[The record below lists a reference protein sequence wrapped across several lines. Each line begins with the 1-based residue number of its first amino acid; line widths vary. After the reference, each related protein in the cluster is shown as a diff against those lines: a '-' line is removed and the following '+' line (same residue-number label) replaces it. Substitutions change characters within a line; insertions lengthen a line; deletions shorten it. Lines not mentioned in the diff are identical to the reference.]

1 MKAFKPLLFVSF
13 LFVSLTNCIAQ
24 INPTTTKLRDTSE
37 HASLQSFRQTFWNNL
52 PQPIGW
58 TNDFEGLFTPEQK
71 KLLNDSISA
80 FENETRIQICIV
92 TLDTIYT
99 TRQKFNELALHIANV
114 WGVGHGDKNNG
125 VLICMSAGYRMM
137 RICNGKGIEKVLTN
151 DETKKIITDHLV
163 PSFRKANY
171 FEGTLEGLN
180 ALIKILRERAKDI

>member
-1 MKAFKPLLFVSF
+1 
-13 LFVSLTNCIAQ
+13 
-24 INPTTTKLRDTSE
+24 
-37 HASLQSFRQTFWNNL
+37 L

-80 FENETRIQICIV
+80 FENETNIQICIV

-99 TRQKFNELALHIANV
+99 TKQKFNELALHIANI

-163 PSFRKANY
+163 PSFRKSNY

-180 ALIKILRERAKDI
+180 ALIKILRDRAKDI

>member
-1 MKAFKPLLFVSF
+1 MRIFRLFLLVSF
-13 LFVSLTNCIAQ
+13 LVLSLTNCGGQ
-24 INPTTTKLRDTSE
+24 VNPTITKLRDTSE
-37 HASLQSFRQTFWNNL
+37 HARLQSFRQTFWDKL

-58 TNDFEGLFTPEQK
+58 TNDYEGLFTPEQK
-71 KLLNDSISA
+71 NVLDDTIAA
-80 FENETRIQICIV
+80 FQKETAIQICIV

-99 TRQKFNELALHIANV
+99 TKQKFNDLALHIANV
-114 WGVGHGDKNNG
+114 WGVGQGDKNNG

-137 RICNGKGIEKVLTN
+137 RICNGKGIEKILTN

-171 FEGTLEGLN
+171 FEGTFEGLN